1 MFSRV
6 NRNKNRNN
14 LIENKK
20 IEISKMCSIKIQVAY
35 PILVDNCIQFA
46 QFSDCMSLIDGNKVK
61 DISLG
66 QFNQIIYNEC
76 FNESERA
83 FIREE
88 RRKCVNRRAAGVSRL
103 RRKEEK
109 VNLTSDIRMLEMEKN
124 SLTQEMKT
132 LESEIKSYKSKME
145 QMEMEETMFDVN
157 QLFDNL
163 FKY

>member
-1 MFSRV
+1 
-6 NRNKNRNN
+6 
-14 LIENKK
+14 
-20 IEISKMCSIKIQVAY
+20 MCSIKIQVAY

-46 QFSDCMSLIDGNKVK
+46 QLSDCMSLIDGNKVK

-103 RRKEEK
+103 RRKEEQ
-109 VNLTSDIRMLEMEKN
+109 VNLTSDVRMLEMEKN
-124 SLTQEMKT
+124 SLIQEMKT

>member
-103 RRKEEK
+103 RRKEEQ